1 MICFLFDDT
10 DERLLSVSYKGIM
23 PFVQSMPS
31 SDIQVR
37 YFSLLSSKI
46 NDYQSCNLIV

>member
-31 SDIQVR
+31 SDIQFDISPYSRQKLMITRAV
-37 YFSLLSSKI
+37 I
-46 NDYQSCNLIV
+46 